1 MPKPAPTAEPAPR
14 HPVKEDASFP
24 RVKNGR
30 NPANP
35 FGVEAPGLENSKE
48 TVPRDGVK
56 GFAKIQF
63 QGNRG
68 NFPFVTA
75 SKEVSGVDIV
85 LGDVPAMDEPGLV
98 AIHKRS
104 NVRSDAVCH
113 HFGEELHGTV
123 LKRNR
128 AESIG
133 GACSFFFWQEHKMG
147 TVESIKVQRAIM
159 EGSKEVALLRC
170 CYIDKPFIRTE

>member
-1 MPKPAPTAEPAPR
+1 M
-14 HPVKEDASFP
+14 
-24 RVKNGR
+24 
-30 NPANP
+30 
-35 FGVEAPGLENSKE
+35 
-48 TVPRDGVK
+48 
-56 GFAKIQF
+56 
-63 QGNRG
+63 
-68 NFPFVTA
+68 TA

-123 LKRNR
+123 LKGNR

-159 EGSKEVALLRC
+159 EGSKEVEDCRLDLG
-170 CYIDKPFIRTE
+170 PEGSVEMT

>member
-123 LKRNR
+123 LKGNR

-133 GACSFFFWQEHKMG
+133 GGQ
-147 TVESIKVQRAIM
+147 
-159 EGSKEVALLRC
+159 LLFLAGAQ
-170 CYIDKPFIRTE
+170 DGHG